1 MRFPTLPIWSAKKRS
16 AASAPKVVKDRS
28 QVRVGIPKVLNIWT
42 THQFWVGFLRNIGI
56 ESENIVFSSDTS
68 EEQGREFGKGRGTV
82 DCCYPVK
89 AISGHYGELVFG
101 QKKKIDILL
110 SPMIHSLPSIL
121 HGHVVDTVT
130 CTRVMAGPE
139 NIKAGFLKE
148 RDVFG
153 EAGIVYSS
161 PFVSLGD
168 RHMVVEQLHSSLKDV
183 FNLELEETERAVKAG
198 FEALDAFTDKARKA
212 SRDILTWCATNQK
225 PCILVL
231 ARPYHM
237 DIGIGHEIEGDLQ
250 AHGYPI
256 LWLQY
261 LPGDEDLMNWLFEA
275 DLQGGTHQESLR
287 HPGRV
292 DVLLQQQHQRNHV
305 GSESRGALPVDHLR
319 GAAFQLRMRHG
330 PADLHADAEN
340 CGSDRNTVLQVR
352 RSRFHQARRRH
363 QDSHRDHRPLHAEVR
378 EQDHAAEAGVPV
390 AELPAG
396 NSASVRADASVGRSR
411 RDSGHRGCSGAA
423 ILRGLVNSATIFD
436 ACRYYFA
443 KRRTLKE
450 IGSPITIICTSSPRI
465 RS

>member
-16 AASAPKVVKDRS
+16 VASVPKDKNKDRS

-42 THQFWVGFLRNIGI
+42 THQFWVGFLKSIGI

-101 QKKKIDILL
+101 QKKKINILL
-110 SPMIHSLPSIL
+110 SPMIHSLPSVL

-153 EAGIVYSS
+153 EAGITYAS

-168 RHMVVEQLHSSLKDV
+168 RHMVTEQLHTSLKDV

-198 FEALDAFTDKARKA
+198 FEALDSFTEKARKQ
-212 SRDILTWCATNQK
+212 SRDILTWCAKNQK

-237 DIGIGHEIEGDLQ
+237 DTGIGHEIEGDLQ

-275 DLQGGTHQESLR
+275 DMQMGRIKSPFDISDVWMSSYSSNTNEIMWGAKVAARCPWITCVVRLSSYECGMDQPTYTPTQKIVEATGTLFFKFGDLDSTKPAGGIKIRIETIVHYLAKYSQKIM
-287 HPGRV
+287 
-292 DVLLQQQHQRNHV
+292 QQKLEWLSPNCP
-305 GSESRGALPVDHLR
+305 L
-319 GAAFQLRMRHG
+319 G
-330 PADLHADAEN
+330 P
-340 CGSDRNTVLQVR
+340 
-352 RSRFHQARRRH
+352 
-363 QDSHRDHRPLHAEVR
+363 
-378 EQDHAAEAGVPV
+378 
-390 AELPAG
+390 LPAF
-396 NSASVRADASVGRSR
+396 APPDAVQEEPAVAQQV
-411 RDSGHRGCSGAA
+411 H
-423 ILRGLVNSATIFD
+423 
-436 ACRYYFA
+436 
-443 KRRTLKE
+443 
-450 IGSPITIICTSSPRI
+450 SSP
-465 RS
+465 S

>member
-16 AASAPKVVKDRS
+16 VASRPEDRS

-42 THQFWVGFLRNIGI
+42 THQFWVGFLKSIGI
-56 ESENIVFSSDTS
+56 ASENIVFSSDTS

-89 AISGHYGELVFG
+89 CISGHYGELVFG

-110 SPMIHSLPSIL
+110 SPMIHSLPSVL

-153 EAGIVYSS
+153 EAGITYAS

-168 RHMVVEQLHSSLKDV
+168 RHMVTEQLHTSLKDV
-183 FNLELEETERAVKAG
+183 FNLDLKETERAVKVG
-198 FEALDAFTDKARKA
+198 FEALDNFTAKARQH
-212 SRDILTWCATNQK
+212 SRDILTWCAMNQK

-237 DIGIGHEIEGDLQ
+237 DTGIGHEIEGDLQ

-275 DLQGGTHQESLR
+275 DLQMGRIKSPFDISDVWTSSYSSNTNEIMWGAKVAARCPWITCVVRLSSYECGMDQPTYTPTQKIVEATGTLFFKF
-287 HPGRV
+287 G
-292 DVLLQQQHQRNHV
+292 
-305 GSESRGALPVDHLR
+305 
-319 GAAFQLRMRHG
+319 
-330 PADLHADAEN
+330 DL
-340 CGSDRNTVLQVR
+340 
-352 RSRFHQARRRH
+352 
-363 QDSHRDHRPLHAEVR
+363 DSTK
-378 EQDHAAEAGVPV
+378 
-390 AELPAG
+390 PAG
-396 NSASVRADASVGRSR
+396 GIKIRIETIVHYLAKYAQKIMQHKLEWLSPNCPLGPLTPFAQPEAIQEETGVEQPLSLSAS
-411 RDSGHRGCSGAA
+411 
-423 ILRGLVNSATIFD
+423 
-436 ACRYYFA
+436 
-443 KRRTLKE
+443 
-450 IGSPITIICTSSPRI
+450 
-465 RS
+465 

>member
-16 AASAPKVVKDRS
+16 AASPPKDRS
-28 QVRVGIPKVLNIWT
+28 QVRVGIPKVLNVWT
-42 THQFWVGFLRNIGI
+42 THQFWVGFLRAIGI
-56 ESENIVFSSDTS
+56 ESENVVFSSDTS

-89 AISGHYGELVFG
+89 CISGHYGELVFG
-101 QKKKIDILL
+101 QKKKINILL
-110 SPMIHSLPSIL
+110 SPMIHSLPSVL

-139 NIKAGFLKE
+139 SIKSGFLKE

-153 EAGIVYSS
+153 ENGITYAS

-198 FEALDAFTDKARKA
+198 FAALDSFTEKARQQ
-212 SRDILTWCATNQK
+212 SRDILTWCVKNQK

-237 DIGIGHEIEGDLQ
+237 DTGIGHEIEGDLQ

-275 DLQGGTHQESLR
+275 DMKAGKIKSPFDITDVWTSSYSSNTNEIMWGAKVAARCPWITCVVRLSSYECGMDQPTYTPTQKIVEATGTLFFKFGDLDSTKPAGGVKIRIETIVHYMAKYSGKIMRQKLGYLSPNCPLGPVPSFET
-287 HPGRV
+287 PGV
-292 DVLLQQQHQRNHV
+292 I
-305 GSESRGALPVDHLR
+305 EP
-319 GAAFQLRMRHG
+319 
-330 PADLHADAEN
+330 
-340 CGSDRNTVLQVR
+340 
-352 RSRFHQARRRH
+352 
-363 QDSHRDHRPLHAEVR
+363 EVIP
-378 EQDHAAEAGVPV
+378 EEAGVVQPV
-390 AELPAG
+390 
-396 NSASVRADASVGRSR
+396 SASAS
-411 RDSGHRGCSGAA
+411 
-423 ILRGLVNSATIFD
+423 
-436 ACRYYFA
+436 
-443 KRRTLKE
+443 
-450 IGSPITIICTSSPRI
+450 
-465 RS
+465 